1 MNDATAAISAEYDGE
16 VSAKSRAMTDQGS
29 PSVPIP
35 YLAQHDGP
43 RRVLHL
49 QLQRALRNTGAVHV
63 NIDGVGHIQR
73 FGPAFFEIPADR
85 PVTVRVHQFDVLQ
98 RVFGNAVTV
107 LESGAPAELEYQ
119 APAHN
124 KVMGEI
130 GPPGT
135 TSVRGRARFYL
146 FIGGGIVVP
155 FVLLFVAITVMV
167 VLAR

>member
-1 MNDATAAISAEYDGE
+1 MS
-16 VSAKSRAMTDQGS
+16 
-29 PSVPIP
+29 
-35 YLAQHDGP
+35 DGP

-63 NIDGVGHIQR
+63 NIDGLAHVQR

-107 LESGAPAELEYQ
+107 LEPGAPAELEYQ

-135 TSVRGRARFYL
+135 TSVAAERASTCSSAASSWCPSCSFSW
-146 FIGGGIVVP
+146 P
-155 FVLLFVAITVMV
+155 SPSW
-167 VLAR
+167 